1 MVKINFHRILSQVK
15 IFFLSLKTSQL
26 KSVIFFSLYILISS
40 IFLFLA
46 SSPFQGIIIIFLA
59 ILLWKIMVGL
69 SWLNFCYLLLGYV
82 EMATLSFWVKREW
95 LAFIF
100 VALIILFFKK
110 IITNNKKSSQF
121 LSYFISTGWI
131 LLSYGLYFY
140 LNKPF
145 FVSFI
150 VYFGGLLPISF
161 LNFLNLEKERSIN
174 YLIYLLI
181 NLEAYCLLILLS
193 LNGLQFASL
202 ILLLQYL
209 ILSFT

>member
-1 MVKINFHRILSQVK
+1 MLKIHFDRILAQIK
-15 IFFLSLKTSQL
+15 NFFLSLKAPQL
-26 KSVIFFSLYILISS
+26 KSVIFFSLYILISV

-46 SSPFQGIIIIFLA
+46 SSPFQGIITIFVA

-82 EMATLSFWVKREW
+82 EMAMLSSWVKQEW
-95 LAFIF
+95 LALIF
-100 VALIILFFKK
+100 VTLIILCFKK

-140 LNKPF
+140 LNQPF

-150 VYFGGLLPISF
+150 VYLGGLLPISF

-193 LNGLQFASL
+193 LNGLQFGSL

-209 ILSFT
+209 ILHFV

>member
-1 MVKINFHRILSQVK
+1 MLKIHFDRILAQIK
-15 IFFLSLKTSQL
+15 NFFLSLKAPQL
-26 KSVIFFSLYILISS
+26 KSVIFLSLYIFISV

-46 SSPFQGIIIIFLA
+46 SSPLKGIIIIFVA

-82 EMATLSFWVKREW
+82 EMAMLSFWFKQAW
-95 LAFIF
+95 LALIF

-110 IITNNKKSSQF
+110 IITSDKKSSQF

-140 LNKPF
+140 LNQPF
-145 FVSFI
+145 FVSLI
-150 VYFGGLLPISF
+150 IYLGGLLPISF
-161 LNFLNLEKERSIN
+161 LNFLILEKERSIN

-193 LNGLQFASL
+193 LNGLQFGSL
-202 ILLLQYL
+202 ILLLEYL
-209 ILSFT
+209 ILHFV